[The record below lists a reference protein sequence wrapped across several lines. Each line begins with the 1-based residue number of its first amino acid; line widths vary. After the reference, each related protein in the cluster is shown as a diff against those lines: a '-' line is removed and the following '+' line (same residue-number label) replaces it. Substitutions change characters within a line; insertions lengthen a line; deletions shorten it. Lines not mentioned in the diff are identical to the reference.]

1 MKHKSTMVSRD
12 AYLGGKRKKS
22 KNMVIAKIQ
31 DNRINFGGWEVV
43 VLWKEK
49 SSGTLGGC
57 RCRFLTQYYM
67 GVFM

>member
-1 MKHKSTMVSRD
+1 MVSRD

-22 KNMVIAKIQ
+22 KNMVVAEIQ
-31 DNRINFGGWEVV
+31 ANGVTFGGWEVV

-57 RCRFLTQYYM
+57 RRRFLTRYSM